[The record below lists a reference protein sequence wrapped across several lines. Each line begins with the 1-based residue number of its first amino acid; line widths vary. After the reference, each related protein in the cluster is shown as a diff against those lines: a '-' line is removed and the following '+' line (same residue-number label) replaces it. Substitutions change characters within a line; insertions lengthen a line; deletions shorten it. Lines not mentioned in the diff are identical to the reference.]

1 MAFLPN
7 LLLPDTALN
16 PDPGGDQSLHKTK
29 ATTIRPREP
38 HQSVFPKINSSIK
51 QHTTGYK
58 FILCFVPRHRSRKPN
73 ACLKVSIYR
82 GKGKKKLKT

>member
-1 MAFLPN
+1 MVFLPN
-7 LLLPDTALN
+7 LPLPDTALN

-29 ATTIRPREP
+29 ATTICPREP

-58 FILCFVPRHRSRKPN
+58 FRLLCTTSQGQETIF
-73 ACLKVSIYR
+73 R
-82 GKGKKKLKT
+82 GEEKKQLKT

>member
-16 PDPGGDQSLHKTK
+16 ADPGGDQSLHKTK
-29 ATTIRPREP
+29 ATTIHPREP

-58 FILCFVPRHRSRKPN
+58 FRLCSIPRHRGRKPN
-73 ACLKVSIYR
+73 GCLKVSIFR
-82 GKGKKKLKT
+82 GEEKKEA